1 VGIFFV
7 TLQTDILIEDSRM
20 RFLGN
25 IEARTDS
32 KGRVF
37 LPATF
42 RKVLQQESVEHLV
55 LRKDVHEECLILYP
69 DRVWIEQEDFMRKKL
84 NRWNKQEQQIFR
96 QFVSDVELITLD
108 SNGRFLLS
116 QRAQSMAGIKQT
128 VRFVGV
134 GDTIEIWSGDEESTF
149 INPTDFSNALEAL
162 LGGKENT
169 SE

>member
-1 VGIFFV
+1 
-7 TLQTDILIEDSRM
+7 M

-32 KGRVF
+32 KSRVF
-37 LPATF
+37 LPAIF
-42 RKVLQQESVEHLV
+42 RKVLQQEGVEYLV
-55 LRKDVHEECLILYP
+55 LRKDVHEKCLVLYP
-69 DRVWIEQEDFMRKKL
+69 DRVWTEQEDFMRRKL
-84 NRWNKQEQQIFR
+84 NRWNRQEQQIFR

-116 QRAQSMAGIKQT
+116 QKAQAMAGIKQT

-134 GDTIEIWSGDEESTF
+134 GDTIEIWSGDEETHFMDPANYS
-149 INPTDFSNALEAL
+149 SALEAL

-169 SE
+169 IE

>member
-1 VGIFFV
+1 
-7 TLQTDILIEDSRM
+7 M

-42 RKVLQQESVEHLV
+42 RKVLQQEDVEHLV
-55 LRKDVHEECLILYP
+55 LRKDVHEKCLILYP
-69 DRVWIEQEDFMRKKL
+69 DSVWIEQEDFMRRKL

-116 QRAQSMAGIKQT
+116 QKAQSMAGIKQT
-128 VRFVGV
+128 VRFIGV

-149 INPTDFSNALEAL
+149 MNPADFGNALEAL
-162 LGGKENT
+162 LGRKENT

>member
-1 VGIFFV
+1 
-7 TLQTDILIEDSRM
+7 M

-42 RKVLQQESVEHLV
+42 RKVLQQEGVEHLV
-55 LRKDVHEECLILYP
+55 LRKDVHEKCLVLYP
-69 DRVWIEQEDFMRKKL
+69 DSVWIEQEDFMRRKL
-84 NRWNKQEQQIFR
+84 NRWNRQEQQIFR

-116 QRAQSMAGIKQT
+116 QKAQALADIKQT
-128 VRFVGV
+128 VRLVGV
-134 GDTIEIWSGDEESTF
+134 GDTIEIWSGDRESNF
-149 INPTDFSNALEAL
+149 MNPDDFSDALEAL
-162 LGGKENT
+162 LGGTDKT